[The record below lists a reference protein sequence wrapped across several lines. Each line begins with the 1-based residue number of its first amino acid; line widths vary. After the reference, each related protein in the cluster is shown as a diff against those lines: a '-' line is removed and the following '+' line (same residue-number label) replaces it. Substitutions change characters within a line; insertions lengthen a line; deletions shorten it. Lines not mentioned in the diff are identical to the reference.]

1 MQIDV
6 ECFSGPLSS
15 ARRALGRQIALE
27 TFASFRDAIDT
38 VRFDVPNANVESD
51 RSAAKRCGIKV
62 KVRDGRTLECEA
74 SAPNVADAIERAA
87 HDMRLRV
94 AAELSA
100 PLDPRRRSDAAP
112 PEADRR
118 SSRPPSESQTK

>member
-1 MQIDV
+1 MLIDV

-27 TFASFRDAIDT
+27 TFSSFRDSID
-38 VRFDVPNANVESD
+38 VIRFDVPATDD
-51 RSAAKRCGIKV
+51 RGTTKRCGLTV
-62 KVRDGRTLECEA
+62 TVREGRTLACEA
-74 SAPNVADAIERAA
+74 SASNVADAIERAA

-100 PLDPRRRSDAAP
+100 PLDPRRRADTSDPRA
-112 PEADRR
+112 ERR
-118 SSRPPSESQTK
+118 SSRPPK

>member
-1 MQIDV
+1 MLIDV

-27 TFASFRDAIDT
+27 TFGSFRDAIDS
-38 VRFDVPNANVESD
+38 VRFDVPTVED
-51 RSAAKRCGIKV
+51 RSTAKRCGIQV
-62 KVRDGRTLECEA
+62 KVRDGRTLECQA
-74 SAPNVADAIERAA
+74 SATNVADAIERAA

-100 PLDPRRRSDAAP
+100 PLDPRRKSEPSLPAA
-112 PEADRR
+112 ERR
-118 SSRPPSESQTK
+118 SSRPPSQTR

>member
-6 ECFSGPLSS
+6 ECFSGPLSM

-27 TFASFRDAIDT
+27 TFASFRDAIDV
-38 VRFDVPNANVESD
+38 VRFDVPGAEAQE
-51 RSAAKRCGIKV
+51 RAATKRCGIQV

-74 SAPNVADAIERAA
+74 SGPNVADAIERAA

-94 AAELSA
+94 AAELSL
-100 PLDPRRRSDAAP
+100 PLDARRRSEPAAP
-112 PEADRR
+112 EAERR
-118 SSRPPSESQTK
+118 SSRPPAQIK

>member
-27 TFASFRDAIDT
+27 TFASFKDAIDT
-38 VRFDVPNANVESD
+38 VRFDVPNAEGD
-51 RSAAKRCGIKV
+51 RASAKRCGIRV

-112 PEADRR
+112 PEAERR
-118 SSRPPSESQTK
+118 SSRPPSTPQMR